1 MYKEFELKEDVLYI
15 KDDKENTSEFSNS
28 GVWLEYFENKN
39 NIEMLEKKLE
49 QLIDIKEN
57 ISKENLIKYSRNFI
71 GVLLGVI
78 LMLSF
83 LLKIVFSSSALLIL
97 GLLLSSLL
105 TLKSVHTI
113 KTDKSINNINE
124 IIDLQVEIENTINK
138 IKSKNNILFREFIEE
153 KINKPI
159 QKESGIL
166 KCDEQLVG
174 NYSKRIEA
182 LRRIRESLDIKQK
195 TLKIKL
201 ND

>member
-83 LLKIVFSSSALLIL
+83 LLKIVFFSSALLIL
-97 GLLLSSLL
+97 GLLLSTLL

-124 IIDLQVEIENTINK
+124 IIDLQIEIENTINK
-138 IKSKNNILFREFIEE
+138 IKSKNNILFREFIEG

-182 LRRIRESLDIKQK
+182 LRKIRESLDIKQK
-195 TLKIKL
+195 TLIK
-201 ND
+201 